1 MTTIK
6 NIYRVI
12 VLLPVDPNNIFQ
24 IKMSTRLYQFIIRT
38 VDKHVPPRMQ
48 PFWNHE
54 AGPKTIFFWAPLVKW
69 VLVGAGIGDLTRP
82 AENVSLFQ
90 STSMLSGYIWTRW
103 CFLIHPKNLNLA
115 LINFLV
121 AVNGTI
127 QCVRVIRYK
136 KSIGKPFWE

>member
-1 MTTIK
+1 
-6 NIYRVI
+6 
-12 VLLPVDPNNIFQ
+12 
-24 IKMSTRLYQFIIRT
+24 MSSRLYQFLIRT

-90 STSMLSGYIWTRW
+90 STSMLSVNKPD
-103 CFLIHPKNLNLA
+103 FFP
-115 LINFLV
+115 LV
-121 AVNGTI
+121 QGTAQYDLLPSAVGLG
-127 QCVRVIRYK
+127 Q
-136 KSIGKPFWE
+136 